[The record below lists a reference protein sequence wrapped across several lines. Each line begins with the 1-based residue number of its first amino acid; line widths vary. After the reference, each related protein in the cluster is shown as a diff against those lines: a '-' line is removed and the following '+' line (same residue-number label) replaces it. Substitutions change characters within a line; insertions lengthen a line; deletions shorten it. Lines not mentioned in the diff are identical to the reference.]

1 MSDVAV
7 YGSLFEASP
16 NPYVLVSPSLTIVGC
31 NDAYLR
37 VTARTRADIVGRGI
51 FDAFPGGPN
60 EAQLRS
66 SFDRVL
72 RTKERDSIAVIPYAI
87 AKTTPEGTLL
97 EERFW
102 SATHTPVLDA
112 RGDVR
117 LILQHTVD
125 VTELHRLKQAV
136 ASGEGTAEALDAA
149 PGPIEQIESDLM
161 RRAQAVQRTNLSL
174 DAELERLHSLFTQAP
189 GFIAVLSGP
198 DHVFD
203 LANDAYYDL
212 IGRRDI
218 LGKPIHEALP
228 EIEGQGFHELLDRV
242 FESRQA
248 FVGRDMRLL
257 LRPDPDSPPAEF
269 FLDFVYQPVLRA
281 DGGVLGIF
289 VQGHDVTNR
298 KRAQDELLR
307 YQTDLE
313 ALVRERTLALEKS
326 EAERAQAEAA
336 LRQAQRLE
344 AIGKLTGGVA
354 HDFNNLLQVIGS
366 NLDLLHH
373 DLPAD
378 PATTTRRLDSAMGA
392 VQRGA
397 RLASQL
403 LAFAR
408 KQPLEPRPV
417 SLGRLLRG
425 MDDLLRRALGDEVE
439 VETVIAGGLW
449 SMLADPSQVENVI
462 LNLAINARDAMDGS
476 GRLTL
481 EAGNAMLDDFYALR
495 HPEVTAGQYVMLG
508 VSDTGCGMSAE
519 VMERAFEPFF
529 TTKPEGKGTG
539 MGLAM
544 VHGFV
549 KQSGGH
555 VKIYSEVGHGTTV
568 KIYLPRS
575 HQVAEEPVTDPRTGP
590 VAGGTETIL
599 VVEDDPQVRAAT
611 VEILTG
617 LGYRVLQAG
626 DAQSALAVIRS
637 GVLVDLLFTDVV
649 MPGTLRSPELARR
662 ARETLPDL
670 AVLFTSGYTENAIVH
685 GGRLDPGVH
694 LLSKPYRREDL
705 ARKIRHLLGN
715 QRQRRIA
722 RPGPSAATPMP
733 PPIPPFLASAVQPLG
748 APTMTK
754 TLAQQPMA
762 PRVLAEEAGTG
773 CHVLLVED
781 DGIIQAS
788 TMDMLESLGH
798 TVTAAADA
806 DEAMVELGRGGIDVL
821 FTDIGL
827 PGRSGIELAHEA
839 LAHDPTL
846 RVIVASGYG
855 GDIRDGGSEAGLD
868 AVFLPKP
875 YNRNGIRKAFQ
886 SLPQPP
892 SGKNRP

>member
-1 MSDVAV
+1 MPTLDLSDPAV
-7 YGSLFEASP
+7 YRSLFDASP
-16 NPYVLVSPSLTIVGC
+16 NPYVLLDRNLTILGC
-31 NDAYLR
+31 NGAYLN
-37 VTARTRADIVGRGI
+37 VTGRTREQIVGRNM
-51 FDAFPGGPN
+51 FDAFPGGDN
-60 EAQLRS
+60 EAQLRA

-72 RTKERDSIAVIPYAI
+72 RTRQVDAIAVIPYAI
-87 AKTTPEGTLL
+87 ARTTPEGTVM

-102 SATHTPVLDA
+102 SATHTPLLNHLGGV
-112 RGDVR
+112 G

-125 VTELHRLKQAV
+125 VTELHRLKEAV
-136 ASGEGTAEALDAA
+136 ALGGGDM
-149 PGPIEQIESDLM
+149 PQGPREQLESDLL
-161 RRAQAVQRTNLSL
+161 RRAQAVQKTNLTL
-174 DAELERLHSLFTQAP
+174 DAELERLHRLFTQAP
-189 GFIAVLSGP
+189 GFIAVISGP

-203 LANDAYYDL
+203 LANDAYYRL
-212 IGRRDI
+212 VGRRDI
-218 LGKPIHEALP
+218 LGKPVREALP
-228 EIEGQGFHELLDRV
+228 DVEGQGFYELLDHV
-242 FESRQA
+242 HATGQA
-248 FVGRDMRLL
+248 YVGRDMRLL
-257 LRPDPDSPPAEF
+257 VQPDPDATATELF
-269 FLDFVYQPVLRA
+269 VDFVYQPVLKP
-281 DGGVLGIF
+281 DGSVSAIF
-289 VQGHDVTNR
+289 VQGHDVTDR
-298 KRAQDELLR
+298 KRARDELMR

-313 ALVRERTLALEKS
+313 ALVRERTAALEKS
-326 EAERAQAEAA
+326 EAERVQAEAA

-366 NLDLLHH
+366 NLDLLQHEF
-373 DLPAD
+373 AGD
-378 PATTTRRLDSAMGA
+378 PAATARRLDSAMGA

-408 KQPLEPRPV
+408 RQPLEPRPV

-425 MDDLLRRALGDEVE
+425 MDDLLRRALGDGIE

-449 SMLADPSQVENVI
+449 SMLADPNQVENVI
-462 LNLAINARDAMDGS
+462 LNLAINARDAMDGT

-481 EAGNAMLDDFYALR
+481 EAGNAMLDDLYALQ
-495 HPEVTAGQYVMLG
+495 HPEVTAGQYVMLA
-508 VSDTGCGMSAE
+508 VSDTGCGMPPE
-519 VMERAFEPFF
+519 LMERAFEPFF

-555 VKIYSEVGHGTTV
+555 VKLYSEVGHGTTV

-575 HQVAEEPVTDPRTGP
+575 RQAAEEPAPELRGGP
-590 VAGGTETIL
+590 VAGGTETVL

-617 LGYRVLQAG
+617 LGYRVLQAA

-649 MPGTLRSPELARR
+649 MPGPLRSPELARQ

-685 GGRLDPGVH
+685 GGRLDPGVQ

-705 ARKIRHLLGN
+705 ARRIRHLLAN
-715 QRQRRIA
+715 QRQRQAA
-722 RPGPSAATPMP
+722 RPVP
-733 PPIPPFLASAVQPLG
+733 
-748 APTMTK
+748 
-754 TLAQQPMA
+754 LAQPPTAARTDEPPQGL
-762 PRVLAEEAGTG
+762 R
-773 CHVLLVED
+773 VLLVED

-788 TMDMLESLGH
+788 TADMLEALGH
-798 TVTAAADA
+798 TVTAVSDADA
-806 DEAMVELGRGGIDVL
+806 ALRELRDGGIDVL

-827 PGRSGIELAHEA
+827 PGRSGLDLAREA
-839 LAHDPTL
+839 LEGDPGL

-855 GDIRDGGSEAGLD
+855 GAVRDGRGEAGLD

-875 YNRNGIRKAFQ
+875 YTRNGIRKAFQ
-886 SLPQPP
+886 SLPKPA
-892 SGKNRP
+892 